1 MPIIPSLLSTPQ
13 GPSTPTPEADPSARS
28 PRADRSHRPVLGPG
42 PARSDHRVRSPHP
55 VPPPRPTDAGW
66 LIPPVVLLATLL
78 LIGTPPGLTAQ
89 ERPLTPEDSYRMVNV
104 GSPAL
109 SPDGRHLA
117 FTATTIRE
125 EENDRRTS
133 IWMQKLEDGEP
144 VGEPIR
150 FTDPTRDASSPRW
163 SPDGSL
169 LSFTS
174 RRSEEDQTVWFLR
187 VGAVGGEAFTIEGV
201 EGPPIWSRDG
211 EQIAFLKSPERDDEA
226 EGAGTLAP
234 DAISRTLDLD
244 RFDGH
249 VVTNRRYKRDGQRDW
264 LPHPELRPR
273 NQLFV
278 VPAQGGEARQL
289 TDLPRTV
296 GNVEW
301 APDGQGLYFTAD
313 PMEDDEMHFHPS
325 SRIYYLPLA
334 GDGTGGEP
342 ELVLDAEGGFTSPA
356 VSPDGERL
364 AFLHTPSWF
373 DQTELMVVRLGPDG
387 TAEGAPRNLTQD
399 WIYSPGAPS
408 WSADGAQLRFQAG
421 VHGNTHLFRVAL
433 EGGAVQAV
441 TEGDRTISGVSVSH
455 DDEFMAYVSSDPVR
469 PGETHV
475 ARLDGSG
482 EVRISDFNDDW
493 LKEVAIQPA
502 TPVRWTVSDGTEVE
516 GWVIPPAGAEAG
528 TSHPMILSIHGGPHS
543 AYRNT
548 FMGLFQVLSGAGFY
562 VFYPNPRG
570 STTYGND
577 FKHAIHAGWGL
588 VDEEDFVTG
597 VEAVL
602 AAHPDIDPERLGVTG
617 GSYGGYM
624 SNWLTARTDL
634 FAAAVTRAS
643 ISHWESL
650 AKTTDSSLPHLPF
663 DGASFEQREL
673 FRALSPISYVE
684 NVTAPTLVIHGEMDY
699 RTPLGEG
706 EQWYGA
712 LQKLGVP
719 SEFVLYPRS
728 AHGIREPWLAADSQE
743 RTLSWFE
750 HWLLEVPRA
759 AEEEAEATGAADRF
773 P

>member
-1 MPIIPSLLSTPQ
+1 MQNCPSLSPVSFFRLS
-13 GPSTPTPEADPSARS
+13 A
-28 PRADRSHRPVLGPG
+28 L
-42 PARSDHRVRSPHP
+42 
-55 VPPPRPTDAGW
+55 
-66 LIPPVVLLATLL
+66 LLLALAPTLA
-78 LIGTPPGLTAQ
+78 AQ
-89 ERPLTPEDSYRMVNV
+89 ERPLTPGDFYRMVNV

-109 SPDGRHLA
+109 SPDAGHLA
-117 FTATTIRE
+117 FTVTTIRE
-125 EENDRRTS
+125 KENDRRTS
-133 IWMQKLEDGEP
+133 IWMQPLEDGQP
-144 VGEPIR
+144 VGVPFR
-150 FTDPTRDASSPRW
+150 FTDPTRDASAPRW
-163 SPDGSL
+163 SPDGTL

-174 RRSEEDQTVWFLR
+174 RRGEDDQTVWFIR
-187 VGAVGGEAFTIEGV
+187 VGAVGGEAFTIDGV
-201 EGPPIWSRDG
+201 EGPPIWSPDG
-211 EQIAFLKSPERDDEA
+211 AQIAFLKAPEREDDDD
-226 EGAGTLAP
+226 GPGTVAP
-234 DAISRTLDLD
+234 DAISRALDVD

-273 NQLFV
+273 DQLFV
-278 VPAQGGEARQL
+278 VSAEGGEAVQL

-296 GNVEW
+296 SNVEW
-301 APDGQGLYFTAD
+301 APDGQGFYVTAD
-313 PMEDDEMHFHPS
+313 PRADDEMHFHPS
-325 SRIYYLPLA
+325 SRIYHLPVRQ
-334 GDGTGGEP
+334 DGTAGEP
-342 ELVLDAEGGFTSPA
+342 RLVLDGDGGFTSPA
-356 VSPDGERL
+356 VSPDGRQL
-364 AFLHTPSWF
+364 AFLHTASWF
-373 DQTELMVVRLGPDG
+373 DQTELMVVELGSDG
-387 TAEGAPRNLTQD
+387 TAAAEPRNLTRE

-408 WSADGAQLRFQAG
+408 WSADGTELRFQAG
-421 VHGNTHLFRVAL
+421 VHGNTHLFRVAA
-433 EGGAVQAV
+433 EGGTVQAL
-441 TEGDRTISGVSVSH
+441 TEGERTVSGVSVSQ
-455 DDEFMAYVSSDPVR
+455 DDEFMAYISSDPVR
-469 PGETHV
+469 PGEAHV

-482 EVRISDFNDDW
+482 EVRVSDFNDEW
-493 LKEVAIQPA
+493 LAEVSVQPA
-502 TPVRWTVSDGTEVE
+502 SPIRWTVADGTEVE
-516 GWVIPPAGAEAG
+516 GWVIPPAGVEEG
-528 TSHPMILSIHGGPHS
+528 GSHPMILSIHGGPHS

-588 VDEEDFVTG
+588 IDEEDFVTG

-602 AAHPDIDPERLGVTG
+602 EAHPDIDPERLGVTG

-624 SNWLTARTDL
+624 TNWLTARTDL

-684 NVTAPTLVIHGEMDY
+684 GVTAPTLVIHGEMDY

-759 AEEEAEATGAADRF
+759 ADEEAEAADGGGR
-773 P
+773 